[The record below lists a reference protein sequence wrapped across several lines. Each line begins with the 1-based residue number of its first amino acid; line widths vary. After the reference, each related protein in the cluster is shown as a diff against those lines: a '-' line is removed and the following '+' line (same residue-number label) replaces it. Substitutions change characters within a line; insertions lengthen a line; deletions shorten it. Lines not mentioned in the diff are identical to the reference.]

1 MKNIIGLVVLLFVF
15 ACTNTNQPKDD
26 RLFFSVKIKPEQKY
40 TISSKNSF
48 TTEVR
53 YEGKEK
59 AMNKLRSMGV
69 KNPNILSRAS
79 QSEMVLKTEKLL
91 DNYIPV
97 KLQIAKSSGNEAQP
111 DISQGMIVNGESVNG
126 NMPEFTSIASGKSPV
141 IDEKVFLQSLQSN
154 FSRLALPEK
163 RMNIG
168 EQFTVESTLTI
179 PMEKSHVEIAVS
191 TIYKLVSVAN
201 GLANFDITQ
210 DYQMTQ
216 LRMDNSFAGV
226 GEGSGKLS
234 YRSENNMVTSFEMK
248 SRLEINKKL
257 ENFLF
262 VLKTKSE
269 FEQKIEVAKN

>member
-15 ACTNTNQPKDD
+15 SCTNNKQPKDD

-79 QSEMVLKTEKLL
+79 QSEMILKTEKLL

-97 KLQIAKSSGNEAQP
+97 KLEIVKSSGNDTQP
-111 DISQGMIVNGESVNG
+111 DISQGISVNGESVNG

-141 IDEKVFLQSLQSN
+141 IDERVFLQSLQSN

-226 GEGSGKLS
+226 GEGSGKLFYS
-234 YRSENNMVTSFEMK
+234 SENNMVNSFEMN

-269 FEQKIEVAKN
+269 FEQKIEVAKK

>member
-1 MKNIIGLVVLLFVF
+1 MRNLVVICSLFILF
-15 ACTNTNQPKDD
+15 SCANQNQPKDN

-79 QSEMVLKTEKLL
+79 QSEMILKTEKLL

-97 KLQIAKSSGNEAQP
+97 KLEIVKSSGNDTQP
-111 DISQGMIVNGESVNG
+111 DISQGISVNGESVNG

-154 FSRLALPEK
+154 FSRLTLPEK

-226 GEGSGKLS
+226 GEGSGKLFYS
-234 YRSENNMVTSFEMK
+234 SENNMVNSFEMN

-269 FEQKIEVAKN
+269 FEQKIEVAKK

>member
-1 MKNIIGLVVLLFVF
+1 MKNIIGFVVLLFVF
-15 ACTNTNQPKDD
+15 ACNNNKQRKDD
-26 RLFFSVKIKPEQKY
+26 RLFFSVKIKPEQQY

-59 AMNKLRSMGV
+59 AMNKLRSLGV

-79 QSEMVLKTEKLL
+79 QSEMILKTEKLL

-97 KLQIAKSSGNEAQP
+97 KLEIVKGSGNDTQP
-111 DISQGMIVNGESVNG
+111 DISQGISVNGESVNG

-234 YRSENNMVTSFEMK
+234 YSSENNMVTSFEMK

-269 FEQKIEVAKN
+269 FSQKIAVAKK

>member
-1 MKNIIGLVVLLFVF
+1 
-15 ACTNTNQPKDD
+15 
-26 RLFFSVKIKPEQKY
+26 
-40 TISSKNSF
+40 
-48 TTEVR
+48 
-53 YEGKEK
+53 
-59 AMNKLRSMGV
+59 
-69 KNPNILSRAS
+69 
-79 QSEMVLKTEKLL
+79 
-91 DNYIPV
+91 V
-97 KLQIAKSSGNEAQP
+97 KLEIAKSSGNDTQP
-111 DISQGMIVNGESVNG
+111 DISQGIVVNGESVNG
-126 NMPEFTSIASGKSPV
+126 NMPEFSSIASGKSPV

-154 FSRLALPEK
+154 FSRLNLPEK

-191 TIYKLVSVAN
+191 TIYKLVSVSN

-210 DYQMTQ
+210 NYQMSQ

-226 GEGSGKLS
+226 GEGSGKLTYS
-234 YRSENNMVTSFEMK
+234 VANNMVTSFEMK

-269 FEQKIEVAKN
+269 FAQTIEVAKK

>member
-1 MKNIIGLVVLLFVF
+1 MKNLIGIIILLVAFS
-15 ACTNTNQPKDD
+15 CTNQNQPKDS

-97 KLQIAKSSGNEAQP
+97 KLEIVKSSGSEAQP
-111 DISQGMIVNGESVNG
+111 DISQGISVNGESVNG
-126 NMPEFTSIASGKSPV
+126 NMPEFSSIASGKSPV

-154 FSRLALPEK
+154 FSRLNLPEK
-163 RMNIG
+163 KLNIG
-168 EQFTVESTLTI
+168 EQFTVESSLTI

-191 TIYKLVSVAN
+191 TIYKLKSVEG
-201 GLANFDITQ
+201 GLANFEITQ
-210 DYQMTQ
+210 NYQMSQ

-226 GEGSGKLS
+226 GEGSGKLTYS
-234 YRSENNMVTSFEMK
+234 AADNMVTSFEMK

-269 FEQKIEVAKN
+269 FSQKIEVAKK

>member
-1 MKNIIGLVVLLFVF
+1 MNRIYIFLLAVMVF
-15 ACTNTNQPKDD
+15 SCAPGQPKDN
-26 RLFFSVKIKPEQKY
+26 RLFFSVKIKPEQQY
-40 TISSKNSF
+40 HISTQSSYS
-48 TTEVR
+48 TEVR

-69 KNPNILSRAS
+69 KNPNILSRS
-79 QSEMVLKTEKLL
+79 NQTMMLLKTENVL

-97 KLQIAKSSGNEAQP
+97 RLEIVKSTGNDGQT
-111 DISQGMIVNGESVNG
+111 DISQGLVVNGESSGG
-126 NMPEFTSIASGKSPV
+126 NMPEFRSIASGKSPV
-141 IDEKVFLQSLQSN
+141 IDEKLFLQSLQNN

-179 PMEKSHVEIAVS
+179 PMEKSHVEIALS
-191 TIYKLVSVAN
+191 TIYMLKSVEGDVAN
-201 GLANFDITQ
+201 FEISQN
-210 DYQMTQ
+210 YQMSQ

-226 GEGSGKLS
+226 GEGSGKLI
-234 YRSENNMVTSFEMK
+234 YNAANNMVTLFEMK

-269 FEQKIEVAKN
+269 FVQKIEVAKK

>member
-15 ACTNTNQPKDD
+15 ACTNNKQPKDD
-26 RLFFSVKIKPEQKY
+26 RLFFNVKIKPEQKY
-40 TISSKNSF
+40 TIVSKNAYK
-48 TTEVR
+48 TEVR

-69 KNPNILSRAS
+69 KNPNILSRSS

-91 DNYIPV
+91 DNYIPI
-97 KLQIAKSSGNEAQP
+97 KLEIAKSSGNDTQP
-111 DISQGMIVNGESVNG
+111 DISQGIVVNGESVNG
-126 NMPEFTSIASGKSPV
+126 NMPEFSSIASGKSPV
-141 IDEKVFLQSLQSN
+141 IDEKLFLQSLQSN
-154 FSRLALPEK
+154 FSRLNLPEK

-210 DYQMTQ
+210 NYQMSQ

-226 GEGSGKLS
+226 GEGSGKLT
-234 YRSENNMVTSFEMK
+234 YGVANNMVTSFEMK

-269 FEQKIEVAKN
+269 FAQTIEVAKK